1 MNYIIFN
8 GIDSRQI
15 KGLII
20 SELPPITKAP
30 KKNEVIEID
39 GLDGDIVVE
48 KGYKSYVKTMQIGLK
63 KNHNIDEIIHFF
75 NQNGEI
81 TFSNEPDK
89 KYFVQVLDQIDFARL
104 ARFRIA
110 TVNFYAKPYKYL
122 VDEKEVSK
130 SFTADAPKELIVTNL
145 GYENSKPEIYMKGS
159 GTVELIINGVSS
171 FKYNFDTEE
180 VIIDSEKQ
188 DAYFKSKYKN
198 RNMIGKFPE
207 FKNGKNK
214 ITWTGNITELKVKV
228 KSRWL

>member
-8 GIDSRQI
+8 GKDSRQI

-48 KGYKSYVKTMQIGLK
+48 KGYKSYVKAMQIGLK
-63 KNHNIDEIIHFF
+63 KDHDIDEIIYFF

-89 KYFVQVLDQIDFARL
+89 KYFVQVLDQIDFERL
-104 ARFRIA
+104 VRFRTA
-110 TVNFYAKPYKYL
+110 TVNFYTKPYKYL
-122 VDEKEVSK
+122 INEKEVSK
-130 SFTADAPKELIVTNL
+130 TFTADDPKELIVKNK
-145 GYENSKPEIYMKGS
+145 GYENSKPEIYIKGS
-159 GTVELIINGVSS
+159 DTIEMMVNGVST
-171 FKYNFDTEE
+171 FKYTFDDPE
-180 VIIDSEKQ
+180 VIIDSEQQ
-188 DAYFKSKYKN
+188 DAYFKNTYKN
-198 RNMIGKFPE
+198 RNMIGGFPE
-207 FKNGKNK
+207 FKSGENK
-214 ITWTGNITELKVKV
+214 ITWNGNIQELKVKV